1 MIFQLLK
8 AMDSKVKQYLFDI
21 VQSIEDV
28 SLFMASVHS
37 FEAYQKDKLIKRAV
51 EREIEIIGEA
61 MNRVLKIDPL
71 IGIPKAREIVST
83 RNKIIHGYDEVDDTI
98 IFVIATKH
106 LAILK
111 SHIEGLL

>member
-1 MIFQLLK
+1 
-8 AMDSKVKQYLFDI
+8 MDSKIKQYLFDI

-28 SLFMASVHS
+28 SVFMASIHS
-37 FEAYQKDKLIKRAV
+37 FEAYQQDKLVKRAV

-61 MNRVLKIDPL
+61 TNRILKIDPL
-71 IGIPKAREIVST
+71 ISIPKAREIIST

-111 SHIEGLL
+111 VHIEGLL